1 MESQILYESL
11 TKPKY
16 DLDKNMNKTSENI
29 NADKNVD
36 EKAQGEASDV
46 NTGVSRVFN
55 QNGGTGNSSVKSK
68 LKEQLETPLDR
79 TFTNNL
85 SRVSNQIF
93 TPQSGVE
100 SIPDETIQHCKSE
113 STVGNQ
119 TETVSSAILPQT
131 LNTNIVTS
139 SDIKSE
145 TSSLPSPGVISN
157 RSLTTSPQPL
167 AASTVTSPQE
177 VTSSKSLSTS
187 SKMREKRRRR
197 GSAWTDDETEYL
209 MEVWAKQAE
218 INKQKGGEESV
229 TCAPVYRLISKTMA
243 EQGWEKTWE
252 QCKTRIHTL
261 KRAYKITKDE
271 IAEGCQTITYC
282 RHFDKLEIICYD
294 NPQITP
300 GMLAAN
306 LEQKRKQRGTQLR
319 GKKQPVRRK
328 LTVGENPNLLKKANT
343 FNSLPNINSFPPFQN
358 QSASITPEVA
368 VSATVSTSSS
378 TVWYPPLPSQQQQQ
392 QLQQQ
397 QQQQQTPQASESL
410 SQSSQFAQQ
419 PLQASGLS
427 TVPQY
432 PYHVTQSADNNSI
445 QQLQYTNVTEV
456 NNNSVNI
463 KSEKVDAVN
472 TGDNTAKHFEQ
483 HNKQW
488 PVPFSQPPAVQATSA
503 VKATSTGSDIERMRL
518 DLELRKLEVE
528 RNKIEMEE
536 RQRREDRDHQY
547 RMMQLLLF
555 GLGQQNIPQLLSG
568 QGPDVTHAHSTDLS
582 RALESGLVPGSQK
595 ANEKGL
601 SFSEL

>member
-11 TKPKY
+11 TKPRN
-16 DLDKNMNKTSENI
+16 DLDKNMNKTLETTESTVTLEENHVTPV
-29 NADKNVD
+29 NNTSARGQCTQN
-36 EKAQGEASDV
+36 GE
-46 NTGVSRVFN
+46 TGVSQF
-55 QNGGTGNSSVKSK
+55 KSK
-68 LKEQLETPLDR
+68 LQEQLETPLLKS
-79 TFTNNL
+79 FTSSITANL
-85 SRVSNQIF
+85 SYQDVP
-93 TPQSGVE
+93 PQFGVTSSAIE
-100 SIPDETIQHCKSE
+100 SALLKKSE
-113 STVGNQ
+113 TTGSNQ
-119 TETVSSAILPQT
+119 TETESSAFSPQ
-131 LNTNIVTS
+131 VQTS
-139 SDIKSE
+139 DLVSTSDIKSE
-145 TSSLPSPGVISN
+145 SSSLHSPGASSN
-157 RSLTTSPQPL
+157 RSFTTSPQPSP
-167 AASTVTSPQE
+167 ASTVTSPQE
-177 VTSSKSLSTS
+177 VTSSRSLSNS
-187 SKMREKRRRR
+187 FKMREKRRRR

-218 INKQKGGEESV
+218 LNKQKGGEESV
-229 TCAPVYRLISKTMA
+229 TCAPVYRLISRSMA
-243 EQGWEKTWE
+243 ELGWEKTWE

-282 RHFDKLEIICYD
+282 RHFDKLEIICCD
-294 NPQITP
+294 NPQISP

-306 LEQKRKQRGTQLR
+306 LEQKRKQRGTQFK

-328 LTVGENPNLLKKANT
+328 LTVGQNPNLVKKANT
-343 FNSLPNINSFPPFQN
+343 FNSLPSISSISQFNG
-358 QSASITPEVA
+358 QSSSLSQEVP

-397 QQQQQTPQASESL
+397 HSQTPANFN
-410 SQSSQFAQQ
+410 QSNHFTQQ
-419 PLQASGLS
+419 PLQASGLQTAS
-427 TVPQY
+427 PY
-432 PYHVTQSADNNSI
+432 PYNMTPSANINSF
-445 QQLQYTNVTEV
+445 QPLSYTNVAEV
-456 NNNSVNI
+456 NNNDIVVKN
-463 KSEKVDAVN
+463 EKTDAVV
-472 TGDNTAKHFEQ
+472 TDDNAAKHYEQ
-483 HNKQW
+483 QNKQW
-488 PVPFSQPPAVQATSA
+488 SVPFSKPPAVQTTSSS
-503 VKATSTGSDIERMRL
+503 KAPSTGNDLERMRL